1 MRIRRFVHLILLLG
15 AGGLAWQVFVAW
27 SHTTSL
33 LGVDSVPDSDP
44 TLPSFSRAGPETG
57 QELVQ
62 VITDKNLFAP
72 SRRPP
77 STRPA
82 AQQPAPAVPPPDHLK
97 LVGVFSVGERREALF
112 ADTSKGGKVTR
123 VGSGD
128 RLDSYRL
135 ARLTH
140 TEATLALGAEGR
152 EFSLPL
158 HIHKSADAARAPR
171 LIPARPQSMPEA
183 STAPPPGAPP
193 SGMAVPIPGEPP
205 PGQPPPPP
213 QTAAAP
219 SGQDDI
225 VTIRRNIRR
234 MQRRLREIRRAR
246 ARERREARDG

>member
-15 AGGLAWQVFVAW
+15 AGGLAWQVFVVW
-27 SHTTSL
+27 SHTAPPLVTDAAL
-33 LGVDSVPDSDP
+33 NSDT
-44 TLPSFSRAGPETG
+44 TLPSFSPAGPQAG

-77 STRPA
+77 PT
-82 AQQPAPAVPPPDHLK
+82 QPPSQPSAPAVPPPKHLK
-97 LVGVFSVGERREALF
+97 LVGVFILGERREALF

-123 VGSGD
+123 VGSGGT
-128 RLDSYRL
+128 LDSYQL

-140 TEATLALGAEGR
+140 TEATLALGAGGQ

-158 HIHKSADAARAPR
+158 DVQKSADAAKAPR
-171 LIPARPQSMPEA
+171 IIPARPRLNPEA
-183 STAPPPGAPP
+183 SAEAPPLPTGAQP
-193 SGMAVPIPGEPP
+193 SGTAVPIPGEPP
-205 PGQPPPPP
+205 PPP
-213 QTAAAP
+213 QTAAA
-219 SGQDDI
+219 SSSQDDI

-246 ARERREARDG
+246 ALERREARDG